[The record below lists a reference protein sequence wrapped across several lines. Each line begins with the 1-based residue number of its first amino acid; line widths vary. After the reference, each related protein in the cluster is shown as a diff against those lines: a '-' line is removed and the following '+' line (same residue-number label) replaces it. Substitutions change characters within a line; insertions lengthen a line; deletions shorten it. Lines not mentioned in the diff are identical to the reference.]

1 MHASAARHFLAIS
14 FFAAAFCFSGR
25 PAGADTI
32 RLTNGN
38 TVEGIIAAETADSI
52 TLRVPGGN
60 ATVPRSTIRVV
71 TRATAAEN
79 AALDKTWTS
88 RRILQSSYVPS
99 GLEPLAA
106 QFRTLRDLR
115 RQAIEAREALF
126 KSDDLLRAIDEEK
139 SRLQAQYRATNTEL
153 QNTSAATNPA
163 AYNLLV
169 AENNRLRAHVLL
181 RQEDLETEQNARPG
195 RMKIISDYLAGLEQA
210 SNALASAH
218 RSLEAPAKTPSG
230 TREFLERLSAD
241 QLAFSTDFQKFE
253 IQSFRRGNATVA
265 AVLINNRIWG
275 NFILD
280 TGAEVVALSR
290 AFAKKAGLNLE
301 EGRPTTLVLANGA
314 SVEGVTVRL
323 ASLKVGGLEQTGV
336 LAAVLPEVPEKD
348 IDGLL
353 GMNVLQF
360 FLIRPNAE
368 GRLELEQFAPHIP

>member
-1 MHASAARHFLAIS
+1 MHASAARHFLAITV
-14 FFAAAFCFSGR
+14 FAAAFCFSGL

-32 RLTNGN
+32 HLTNGN
-38 TVEGIIAAETADSI
+38 TIEGIIAAETGDSI

-71 TRATAAEN
+71 TLDTAAEN
-79 AALDKTWTS
+79 EALDKRWES
-88 RRILQSSYVPS
+88 RRILQSSYVPP

-115 RQAIEAREALF
+115 RRAFEARESLF
-126 KSDDLLRAIDEEK
+126 KSDDVLRANDEERN
-139 SRLQAQYRATNTEL
+139 RLQAQYRAANTEL
-153 QNTSAATNPA
+153 QNTSAVTNQA
-163 AYNLLV
+163 AYNRLV
-169 AENNRLRAHVLL
+169 AENNRLRAQLLL
-181 RQEDLETEQNARPG
+181 RQEDFETEQNARPA
-195 RMKIISDYLAGLEQA
+195 RMKMISDYLAGLEQA
-210 SNALASAH
+210 SNALASA
-218 RSLEAPAKTPSG
+218 RRTQQGIAKTPAG

-241 QLAFSTDFQKFE
+241 QLTFSTDFQKFE

-265 AVLINNRIWG
+265 AVLINNRTWG

-290 AFAKKAGLNLE
+290 GFAKKAGLNLE
-301 EGRPTTLVLANGA
+301 EGRPTTLVMANGA
-314 SVEGVTVRL
+314 SVEGVTIRL

-368 GRLELEQFAPHIP
+368 GRLELEQFAPHAP